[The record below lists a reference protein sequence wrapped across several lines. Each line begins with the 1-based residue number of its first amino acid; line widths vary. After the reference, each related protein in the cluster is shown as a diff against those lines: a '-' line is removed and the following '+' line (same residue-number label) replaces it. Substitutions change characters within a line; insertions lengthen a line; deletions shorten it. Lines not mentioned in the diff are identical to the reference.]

1 MKQTWKKTVYF
12 LMAVLVVL
20 SQSLILT
27 PSAQA
32 KQGDDPGI
40 TISGPDTINSRQQV
54 ELTVTLASS
63 AGKLNKDGYV
73 TVSIPSSVVADKKDI
88 LDKLV
93 IGNPFLLEDNA
104 LETDANGDYLLTV
117 HYDHTKI
124 DQQSAT
130 GQTFTVKFKAPR
142 FYSGNPDTPDSVTF
156 HDTLYK
162 GNQKV
167 SSDQAISDIATDN
180 PGLPLL
186 EKRSTQSHKDING
199 ESVSLMSTTNPSSNI
214 FAILVNYSRANVKNA
229 KLVDTTPKN
238 TELADPGKYI
248 TASGDATPLQ
258 HIRIAKV
265 TAWGD
270 DGFPTAWNYVTEQF
284 SGKIETSADGFS
296 IDLGDLTEDD
306 SYVVM
311 YAEKVDDDITADTFG
326 VRYNTVDLTSNDA
339 VIKSA
344 DAALTIDTSDYN
356 YTTLTKA
363 VDKSTISTADG
374 GLTYSLTLGNMDGTV
389 PAGTRIVD
397 PLPDYITF
405 NKTIEFN
412 NHFISDA
419 TYDADTNTL
428 EYTLLRNLNVGQKTT
443 VKFLANYSN
452 PDARAGDEIVNRSYI
467 DYAGTDI
474 YSNSITTTV
483 ENSAYLVKKDA
494 TTGNPL
500 AGAVFKIVD
509 AQGMTVRSD
518 LTSNDDG
525 MVRTGILRPGEYSFV
540 ETKAPDLYLLDTTPV
555 PFTVTYGDT
564 TTVTLNKT
572 NELATSVAGQK
583 TWDDNGDKDGKRP
596 ASITIDLYQNG
607 KMIQSKVVT
616 ADDDWAYSFDQL
628 PKLDANGK
636 DYDYTLQEETV
647 ENYMT
652 IQDGYNFTNVY
663 VPDLPVPPTPPT
675 PPLPTPPVPVTPTT
689 PVIPT
694 TPVTPPANTII
705 VTPTSNTTPTTPT
718 KRISKETRLPSTG
731 DAINQTLIW
740 TGGILLLALG
750 ALVSRRKKA

>member
-1 MKQTWKKTVYF
+1 
-12 LMAVLVVL
+12 MAVLVIL

-32 KQGDDPGI
+32 KEGDDPGI
-40 TISGPDTINSRQQV
+40 TINAPENINSRQQV

-63 AGKLNKDGYV
+63 AGKLNQDGFV
-73 TVSIPSSVVADKKDI
+73 TVSIPSSVVANQNDL

-93 IGNPFLLEDNA
+93 IGEPFTLADDA
-104 LETDANGDYLLTV
+104 LETKPNGDYLLTV
-117 HYDHTKI
+117 QYDHTKI
-124 DQQSAT
+124 NQQSAT
-130 GQTFTVKFKAPR
+130 GQTFTIKFKAPR
-142 FYSGNPDTPDSVTF
+142 FYSGDTTIPDSVTF
-156 HDTLYK
+156 NDALYK
-162 GNQKV
+162 DNKKI
-167 SSDQAISDIATDN
+167 SSDQAVSKITTDN

-186 EKRSTQSHKDING
+186 EKRSTQSYKTIDE

-214 FAILVNYSRANVKNA
+214 FTILVNYSRSNVKNA
-229 KLVDTTPKN
+229 KLVDKTPKN
-238 TELADPGKYI
+238 TTLADPGKYI
-248 TASGDATPLQ
+248 TASGNATPLQ

-270 DGFPTAWNYVTEQF
+270 DGFPTAWNYVTDQF
-284 SGKIETSADGFS
+284 SGKIKTSADGFT

-311 YAEKVDDDITADTFG
+311 YAEKMDDDITASEFG
-326 VRYNTVDLTSNDA
+326 VRYNTVDLTSDDT

-344 DAALTIDTSDYN
+344 SAALTIDTSDYN
-356 YTTLTKA
+356 YTTLTKT

-389 PAGTRIVD
+389 PAGTKIID
-397 PLPDYITF
+397 PLPEHITF
-405 NKTIEFN
+405 NKTIAFN
-412 NHFISDA
+412 EHFISDA
-419 TYDADTNTL
+419 TYNPDTNTL

-443 VKFLANYSN
+443 INFLANYSN
-452 PDARAGDEIVNRSYI
+452 PNARAGDKILNKAYI

-474 YSNSITTTV
+474 YSNSVTTTV
-483 ENSAYLVKKDA
+483 ENSAYLVKRDA
-494 TTGNPL
+494 TTNNPL

-518 LTSNDDG
+518 LTSNEDG

-636 DYDYTLQEETV
+636 DYGYTLQEETV
-647 ENYMT
+647 EHYMT

-663 VPDLPVPPTPPT
+663 VPDLPVPPTPP
-675 PPLPTPPVPVTPTT
+675 LPTPLVPVTPTT

-694 TPVTPPANTII
+694 PIVTPPNTII
-705 VTPTSNTTPTTPT
+705 GTPTSNSTTTPT
-718 KRISKETRLPSTG
+718 KHTSKETQLPSTG
-731 DAINQTLIW
+731 DTNNQTLVW